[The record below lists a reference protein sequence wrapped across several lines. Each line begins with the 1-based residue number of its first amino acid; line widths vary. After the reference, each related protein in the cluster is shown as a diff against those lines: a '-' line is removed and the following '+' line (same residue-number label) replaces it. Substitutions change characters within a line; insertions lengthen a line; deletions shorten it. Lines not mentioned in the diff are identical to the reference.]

1 MKTPVVLVVM
11 GVSGSGKSTVGGMLA
26 RSLGW
31 PFAEGDAMHP
41 ESNIEKMSSGHPL
54 GDDDRRPWLVTVAEW
69 IDERLDG
76 NQNGVITCS
85 ALKRSYRAALNRRG
99 SGVVFVFLDGRKEAM
114 EARLAARSGHFM
126 PASLVES
133 QFSDLEEPTSDE
145 PAIRFDAA
153 LPPDIITN
161 RVLRELGLSARFTG
175 RDRPRRGTDR

>member
-1 MKTPVVLVVM
+1 M
-11 GVSGSGKSTVGGMLA
+11 GVSGSGKSTVGAMLA

-41 ESNIEKMSSGHPL
+41 ASNIEKMRSGHPL
-54 GDDDRRPWLVTVAEW
+54 GDDDRRPWLAAVAEW

-99 SGVVFVFLDGRKEAM
+99 SGVVFVFLAGRKAAM

-133 QFSDLEEPTSDE
+133 QFSDLEAPASDE
-145 PAIRFDAA
+145 PAIRMDAA
-153 LPPDIITN
+153 LPPEIIAN
-161 RVLRELGLSARFTG
+161 QVLGELGLN
-175 RDRPRRGTDR
+175 RPRRGTDR